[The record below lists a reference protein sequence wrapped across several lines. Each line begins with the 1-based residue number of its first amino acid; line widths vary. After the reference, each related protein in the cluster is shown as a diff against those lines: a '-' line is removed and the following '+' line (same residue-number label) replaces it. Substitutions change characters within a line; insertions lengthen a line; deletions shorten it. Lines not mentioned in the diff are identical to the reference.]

1 MFVML
6 FADWMFKGMLKECA
20 KNLALSG
27 KKVLIFEKTDRSIK
41 TKRSK
46 LVHRRNRLNPEAE
59 LLEVSPGV
67 ANNEN

>member
-6 FADWMFKGMLKECA
+6 FADCMFKGMLEECA

-27 KKVLIFEKTDRSIK
+27 KKVLVFEKTDRS
-41 TKRSK
+41 TETERSK
-46 LVHRRNRLNPEAE
+46 LEQRQNRLNVEAG

-67 ANNEN
+67 TNNQN

>member
-6 FADWMFKGMLKECA
+6 FADWMFKGMLEECA

-27 KKVLIFEKTDRSIK
+27 KKVLVFEKTDRSIE

-46 LVHRRNRLNPEAE
+46 LVHRRNRINPEAG
-59 LLEVSPGV
+59 LP
-67 ANNEN
+67 